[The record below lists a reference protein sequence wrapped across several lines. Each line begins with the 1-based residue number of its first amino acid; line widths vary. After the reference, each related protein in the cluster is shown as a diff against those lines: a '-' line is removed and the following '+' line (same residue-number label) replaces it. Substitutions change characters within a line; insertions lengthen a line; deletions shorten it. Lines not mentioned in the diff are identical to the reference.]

1 MGLGNYMTQ
10 VIWEKENIQKL
21 MGLGKAVIWEK
32 ENIQKLM
39 GLGKAIAFGINRR
52 RRDLIWAS
60 DWKEREEQ

>member
-21 MGLGKAVIWEK
+21 MRKGKAVIWEK
-32 ENIQKLM
+32 
-39 GLGKAIAFGINRR
+39 AFGINRR